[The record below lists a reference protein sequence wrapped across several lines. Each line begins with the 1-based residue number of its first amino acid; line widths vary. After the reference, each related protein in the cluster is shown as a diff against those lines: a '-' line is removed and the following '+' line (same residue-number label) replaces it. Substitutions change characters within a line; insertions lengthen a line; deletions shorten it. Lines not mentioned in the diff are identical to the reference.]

1 MSAIRTDTEKL
12 VGDFKEVA
20 RDAGELLKDS
30 ANGAKMTVR
39 RLEEKA
45 VDGAKAT
52 DRVIREHP
60 YQTIGIAF
68 GVGMLVGWLVT
79 RKS

>member
-1 MSAIRTDTEKL
+1 MSAIRTDTERL
-12 VGDFKEVA
+12 VSDLKDVA

-30 ANGAKMTVR
+30 ANGAKVTVR

-60 YQTIGIAF
+60 YQSIGIAF